1 MLVIVAYNLIG
12 CIFRGIGDSKTPLI
26 TVAIASIF
34 NVIGDLILC
43 AEFQMGTRGAAIATV
58 LPRL

>member
-58 LPRL
+58 FA